1 MTTEQKKNVL
11 AIPIQALAVRTRHDI
26 EEANKKAGTQGAV
39 TLAAGRPT
47 ADSASD
53 SGGDPDKQDVQ
64 GVFVVRNKK
73 AIFVP
78 VETGITGVTDIEV
91 LTGLQQGDQIITG
104 SYKALRTI
112 KPGASVKVDNSAPKV
127 RKRIR
132 VEAHQVSEEPFDAC
146 RGPSFGVVSAGPGG

>member
-1 MTTEQKKNVL
+1 
-11 AIPIQALAVRTRHDI
+11 
-26 EEANKKAGTQGAV
+26 V
-39 TLAAGRPT
+39 TLAASRP
-47 ADSASD
+47 AEDSASD

-112 KPGASVKVDNSAPKV
+112 KPGTSVKVDNSAPKV
-127 RKRIR
+127 P
-132 VEAHQVSEEPFDAC
+132 EENQ
-146 RGPSFGVVSAGPGG
+146 S